1 MNTLSAF
8 LASIVTLFLSLV
20 GGTHVIHPVQPS
32 SVVVGSTT
40 TESMSAGIAATSQKI
55 FSVAT
60 NTQATDSPKITSTSS
75 MDCIS
80 IKVTFAYGEDNEEQY
95 SQCGNIGGYEYENGD
110 NLFFIENKKLESG
123 YNNGYQGLVTTLKN
137 SAILGTKFS
146 LLNNKC
152 TLVHIDYKN
161 NLSGDGTYC
170 GILPHN
176 YFVIGRKLYY
186 GHYPSKV
193 EERPA
198 FLVGDLATSTEMK
211 VLYSDD
217 EGESYIIFNNKV
229 LLNGKEIIGT
239 NPRNF
244 QVKPTS
250 RAYRARA
257 NYSNDDTKVFYNG
270 IVIPSADASSFDVS
284 LSNGEVH
291 LYYGRDKNNIYYKGE
306 VVKGA
311 DPLSFKSFSVDSYES
326 PRAVPYGVDSRYV
339 YYATTTIHEAD
350 VTTFKALDWCAFEDK
365 VHVFDLHGGL
375 ISNADPKTYKCPI
388 MGL

>member
-1 MNTLSAF
+1 MDNIDELKNKAIQFDYKTPSEDE
-8 LASIVTLFLSLV
+8 ILFLHDHLQMIPMINQEFKSRL
-20 GGTHVIHPVQPS
+20 ILENS
-32 SVVVGSTT
+32 Y
-40 TESMSAGIAATSQKI
+40 
-55 FSVAT
+55 F
-60 NTQATDSPKITSTSS
+60 
-75 MDCIS
+75 
-80 IKVTFAYGEDNEEQY
+80 NEEVAKNRADMLSLLKSIRILPLARKLDILY
-95 SQCGNIGGYEYENGD
+95 KI
-110 NLFFIENKKLESG
+110 FIENKKLESG